1 MICVL
6 KACRNGNS
14 LSTKIVN
21 SCNKENSI
29 LCFEVRRLA
38 LLHPQVFIM
47 SSNDVIPNTPSGWK
61 HYSESHSLPTL
72 PQRSSLV
79 AKDSKYVLRDIYV
92 DAPTAIAASTSNF
105 TNIYADVIAFPT
117 PNTAIAI
124 PKDGIINL
132 ICRTVTASG
141 PLTLTLNPA
150 TADESAFIIYG
161 STFDQPISYKLNSS
175 TTPAITLDLSPSSG
189 NLGAQIDIIDGKA
202 TLTYLSR
209 YVDLSMS
216 DIEFGNCL
224 ITQLRIASILF
235 WIQPS
240 LALALTSHVARAT
253 DSSET
258 GALLN
263 LQAHALGQQI
273 TASVLTGPNMNY
285 APVLTLSLYKQVLD
299 GAITT
304 TSAFET
310 QYNRFADKATA
321 VADQKIAWKAMLDQ
335 TVDAVALQQTL
346 VSNALAR
353 WNSAT
358 EILNSAEATLRTHQ
372 IVLQERQ
379 SEFNVG
385 IEIWKIDQIIQT
397 IVNVLQA
404 VVGFAMAIGEIAIGD
419 PAGAAAAPAAAA
431 SAVKVATEA
440 ANVANSFLKP
450 ETIKA
455 IKGGAEAVLKLY
467 ESTSTAVNDI
477 QSKIDDVTDASK
489 VILKPAGGD
498 VSGDDQSNADLA
510 AIFSL
515 AAWDDWMLQSDAQ
528 MVYAV
533 EQSIGGAGAYQLEL
547 RRHAIDG
554 KLLVQA
560 RAQAV
565 KLGQEYIQLRLQLH
579 ATQANKSRLQQLY
592 DTYQGEQEAALEAQ
606 GYFYD
611 QVFMLRN
618 SIMIYMRDA
627 VWAYKY
633 YTLSDSSI
641 VLDPLKTTLQYQQ
654 DSQMILQQVTLCKEN
669 YSSDF
674 TPFSLTIQT
683 LEVS

>member
-1 MICVL
+1 
-6 KACRNGNS
+6 
-14 LSTKIVN
+14 
-21 SCNKENSI
+21 
-29 LCFEVRRLA
+29 
-38 LLHPQVFIM
+38 
-47 SSNDVIPNTPSGWK
+47 
-61 HYSESHSLPTL
+61 
-72 PQRSSLV
+72 
-79 AKDSKYVLRDIYV
+79 
-92 DAPTAIAASTSNF
+92 
-105 TNIYADVIAFPT
+105 
-117 PNTAIAI
+117 
-124 PKDGIINL
+124 
-132 ICRTVTASG
+132 
-141 PLTLTLNPA
+141 
-150 TADESAFIIYG
+150 
-161 STFDQPISYKLNSS
+161 
-175 TTPAITLDLSPSSG
+175 
-189 NLGAQIDIIDGKA
+189 
-202 TLTYLSR
+202 
-209 YVDLSMS
+209 
-216 DIEFGNCL
+216 
-224 ITQLRIASILF
+224 
-235 WIQPS
+235 
-240 LALALTSHVARAT
+240 
-253 DSSET
+253 
-258 GALLN
+258 
-263 LQAHALGQQI
+263 
-273 TASVLTGPNMNY
+273 
-285 APVLTLSLYKQVLD
+285 
-299 GAITT
+299 
-304 TSAFET
+304 
-310 QYNRFADKATA
+310 
-321 VADQKIAWKAMLDQ
+321 
-335 TVDAVALQQTL
+335 
-346 VSNALAR
+346 
-353 WNSAT
+353 
-358 EILNSAEATLRTHQ
+358 
-372 IVLQERQ
+372 
-379 SEFNVG
+379 
-385 IEIWKIDQIIQT
+385 
-397 IVNVLQA
+397 
-404 VVGFAMAIGEIAIGD
+404 MAIGEIAIGD

-683 LEVS
+683 LELPLDYPTSVVTALQSDSHSVTITFSPSITSTSTFSSITPAISSSSLPPVARPFTGGSRFRVFGMRAFLLGAKPLPTSFSPVTSKAPILLTISTSGIYNDVQDNVVYGYTMKPLERTFKYMVTKDGTVQLPYTFDSIIHSADYVDPTAFAQWTVKIENANSLDLSGLTGLELYWEGNARLNHGGGNA